1 MDKDRAFLIA
11 QTSAV
16 LFAEPTEEARV
27 IGDDDLGDLAQLF
40 IDAYTN
46 SVDDLGGT
54 LDDAKAAI
62 QKMLDGEHGEPL
74 RAAWLGIWEGSG
86 PPVSAIL
93 CSTWR
98 GIPVVAH
105 VMTKPSHRERGYAS
119 SLIRQAA
126 AIVQSSGGS
135 AMGLTV
141 TRSNPAMHLCQEL
154 GFAELVVPS

>member
-11 QTSAV
+11 QTSTV
-16 LFAEPTEEARV
+16 LFAEPSHEARV
-27 IGDDDLGDLAQLF
+27 IDDADFGDLAQLF
-40 IDAYTN
+40 IDAYTD

-54 LDDAKAAI
+54 LEDANAAI
-62 QKMLDGEHGEPL
+62 QKMLEGENGEPI
-74 RAAWLGIWEGSG
+74 RAAWLGIWEGDG

-105 VMTKPSHRERGYAS
+105 VMTKPSHRQRGYAS
-119 SLIRQAA
+119 SLIREAA
-126 AIVQSSGGS
+126 TIVESTGGS

-141 TRSNPAMHLCQEL
+141 TRSNPAMHLCHEL
-154 GFAELVVPS
+154 GFAELVVPI